1 MGKII
6 DVQQIYDSLKKELKD
21 KASKMS
27 SMSIASLKI
36 GQDYA
41 MEVYMSSQEKLAK
54 ELGINFVLVDFL
66 KDTSADKII
75 KKINELNED
84 NGISGIIVNKPFPE
98 GILEDTIFSAISP
111 KKDIE
116 GANPLNLGV
125 LFYKDSIFIPPTVL
139 SVLLVIEYLDI
150 DLYGKEVTIVG
161 FSSLIGMPL
170 SIILGRRFATLR
182 ITHIGTYDKD
192 RLLTHVKNADVLISA
207 VGKPYIIKGE
217 WIKEKA
223 VVIDVGIGKKDGKV
237 CGDVEFG
244 EAKDRASF
252 ITPVPGG
259 IGLLTTLCL
268 FGNLIKA
275 AQEHKQI

>member
-6 DVQQIYDSLKKELKD
+6 DVKQIYDSLKKELKD

-41 MEVYMSSQEKLAK
+41 MEVYTSSQEKLAK

-75 KKINELNED
+75 KKINELNEND
-84 NGISGIIVNKPFPE
+84 RISGIIVNKPFPE

-116 GANPLNLGV
+116 GANPFNLGV
-125 LFYKDSIFIPPTVL
+125 LFYKDSTFIPPTAL

-170 SIILGRRFATLR
+170 SIL
-182 ITHIGTYDKD
+182 
-192 RLLTHVKNADVLISA
+192 
-207 VGKPYIIKGE
+207 
-217 WIKEKA
+217 
-223 VVIDVGIGKKDGKV
+223 
-237 CGDVEFG
+237 
-244 EAKDRASF
+244 
-252 ITPVPGG
+252 
-259 IGLLTTLCL
+259 
-268 FGNLIKA
+268 
-275 AQEHKQI
+275 